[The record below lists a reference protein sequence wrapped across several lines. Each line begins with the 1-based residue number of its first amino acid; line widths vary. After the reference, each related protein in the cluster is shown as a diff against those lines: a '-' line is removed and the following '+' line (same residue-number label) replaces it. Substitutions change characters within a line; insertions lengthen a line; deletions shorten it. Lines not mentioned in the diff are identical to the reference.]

1 MQFKFIVTTLIFALS
16 VTACSRINKVVY
28 RIDVPQ
34 GNYLQASSV
43 AQLKTGMTTQQ
54 VQYLLGTPVL
64 VDPYSSNTWYY
75 VFLQQK
81 AYETPEQHTLVVN
94 FDQKGAVSHFDLDKP
109 LPNEEQAAPNNTIIN
124 APEAPQKR
132 WWQFGKK

>member
-1 MQFKFIVTTLIFALS
+1 MHFKSVLTTLILALS
-16 VTACSRINKVVY
+16 VTACSSVNKIVY

-34 GNYLQASSV
+34 GNYLQAETV
-43 AQLKTGMTTQQ
+43 AQVKTGMTAQQ

-64 VDPYSSNTWYY
+64 IDPYSNQTWYY

-94 FDQKGAVSHFDLDKP
+94 FDQRGIVTNVDLDKA
-109 LPNEEQAAPNNTIIN
+109 LPNSGQAEVNNTIIN
-124 APEAPQKR
+124 GPSTPSKS
-132 WWQFGKK
+132 WWKFW

>member
-1 MQFKFIVTTLIFALS
+1 MQFKSVLTTLILALS
-16 VTACSRINKVVY
+16 VTACSSVNKIVY

-34 GNYLQASSV
+34 GNYLQAETV
-43 AQLKTGMTTQQ
+43 AQVKTGMTAQQ

-64 VDPYSSNTWYY
+64 IDPYSNQTWYY

-94 FDQKGAVSHFDLDKP
+94 FDQRGIVTNVDLDKP
-109 LPNEEQAAPNNTIIN
+109 LPNSVQAEVNNTIIN
-124 APEAPQKR
+124 GPSTPSKS
-132 WWQFGKK
+132 WWKFW